1 MKNVS
6 RLGGMNATSRQDRRE
21 ADKRRLRKGAFCKSL
36 GKANAMK
43 TQTSSFRG
51 LILRIFV
58 LTLIL
63 SSAFAFKAT
72 NNAAA
77 VQPAQKKEAA
87 PLIIKDI
94 RFELEKGGKEI
105 VLIYSNQYF
114 EPTVFSLDGKRPR
127 LVIDIKNS
135 TAYKKGPPKIIVTG
149 KLIKQIRSHFN
160 SKSKT
165 LRVVLD
171 LHLFPN
177 YIISQFFFKADNIY
191 AVTVENQQE
200 GKEQ

>member
-1 MKNVS
+1 M
-6 RLGGMNATSRQDRRE
+6 E
-21 ADKRRLRKGAFCKSL
+21 
-36 GKANAMK
+36 
-43 TQTSSFRG
+43 TQKSSFRG
-51 LILRIFV
+51 LTLRIFV

-63 SSAFAFKAT
+63 SSAFDFKAT

-77 VQPAQKKEAA
+77 VQPAQKKETA

-105 VLIYSNQYF
+105 VLIYSSHYF
-114 EPTVFSLDGKRPR
+114 EPTVFSLDGERPR

-135 TAYKKGPPKIIVTG
+135 TAYKKGPPKIIVNG
-149 KLIKQIRSHFN
+149 KLIKQIRNHFN

-171 LHLFPN
+171 LYPSTN
-177 YIISQFFFKADNIY
+177 YDISQFFFKTDNIY
-191 AVTVENQQE
+191 AVTVE
-200 GKEQ
+200 